1 MFKCCSRYDQ
11 KKPTGPLGRLFDN
24 KRRRQSGF
32 RYISG
37 TRRQRN
43 LFVDDTHVR
52 RYSKIVLDL
61 STYVTRGVRELG
73 EKKSKNVNK
82 LYLFCKTT

>member
-1 MFKCCSRYDQ
+1 MSD
-11 KKPTGPLGRLFDN
+11 
-24 KRRRQSGF
+24 
-32 RYISG
+32 

-61 STYVTRGVRELG
+61 STYVTRGVRKLG